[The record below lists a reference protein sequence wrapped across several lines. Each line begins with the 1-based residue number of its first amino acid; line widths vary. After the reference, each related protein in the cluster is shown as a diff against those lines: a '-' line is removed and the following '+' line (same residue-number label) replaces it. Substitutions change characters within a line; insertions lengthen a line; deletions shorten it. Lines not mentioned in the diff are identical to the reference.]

1 MKLRSESFIE
11 MGFVGIKETVE
22 KLKKVVFTGE
32 ELYPV
37 VRKASEE
44 MVAGAKNNIPIHTGN
59 LRDSIGFIERSKDK
73 GIKENQAQVIIGA
86 RTYGGSKGYHMSLLE
101 KGTMQREMKKDLIDG
116 VTSRKNNFE
125 KFKGPSHWMP
135 HKGKST
141 GKVEPRKWLTKAFDE
156 HGNAVAT
163 AAIAGLN
170 KLADKLIKKQ
180 GLKTK

>member
-1 MKLRSESFIE
+1 MKLRNGSFIE
-11 MGFVGIKETVE
+11 MGFVGMKETSE
-22 KLKKVVFTGE
+22 KLKKVVFTGK

-44 MVAGAKNNIPIHTGN
+44 MVSGIKSNIPIHTGN
-59 LRDSIGFIERSKDK
+59 LRDSIGFIERSKTK
-73 GIKENQAQVIIGA
+73 GIRDNQAKVLIGA

-125 KFKGPSHWMP
+125 KFKGPGFFMP

-141 GKVEPRKWLTKAFDE
+141 GKVEPRKWMQKAFDE